1 MTRKIIF
8 VVVNFTLFIC
18 LHLFS
23 ALLSMTFFLFEE
35 ENYEQNM
42 LPTLNMRISKIFD
55 IKKESLHTA
64 SVNKIGNNFLMF
76 FSCVAIF
83 SDHPRDV

>member
-1 MTRKIIF
+1 M
-8 VVVNFTLFIC
+8 VVNFTLFIC

-42 LPTLNMRISKIFD
+42 LPTLNMRISKTFD
-55 IKKESLHTA
+55 IKKEA
-64 SVNKIGNNFLMF
+64 V
-76 FSCVAIF
+76 
-83 SDHPRDV
+83 